1 MTQAMGSI
9 WFFAGIAVGLLLA
22 IPATALAQRWE
33 RRRLQRLEARARAAE
48 RLAELG
54 KLTGGLAHEIKNPL
68 SSVGLNVQLL
78 QEDLS
83 ELSGELS
90 RAMPDEHD
98 ASSDQGIRQGVP
110 DAVAAQTIHELIGRI
125 QRRFG
130 GLARE
135 TQRLRDIL
143 EDFLR
148 YAGRVKLDR
157 QPVDINALV
166 DELVDF
172 FAPQAQAAQVRLRT
186 QLAGAPVT
194 VGADSGL
201 LKQALLNLLIN
212 ATQAMIEAREAGR
225 PHGGANE
232 LILRTEVARDLG
244 QPEVCIHV
252 IDTGPGIAPEDRDRV
267 FEPYFSTKKTG
278 TGLGLPTARRIVEEH
293 GGTLALYSE
302 PGRGSDFVVVLPV
315 EAVSAM

>member
-22 IPATALAQRWE
+22 IPAIALAQRWE

-48 RLAELG
+48 RLAALG

-78 QEDLS
+78 QEDLN
-83 ELSGELS
+83 ELSAELP
-90 RAMPDEHD
+90 RAAPEEPE
-98 ASSDQGIRQGVP
+98 ASSGRGVP
-110 DAVAAQTIHELIGRI
+110 DAVTVQTIHELIGRI

-157 QPVDINALV
+157 QPVEINALV

-172 FAPQAQAAQVRLRT
+172 FAPQAQATQVRLRT
-186 QLAGAPVT
+186 QLASAPIT

-212 ATQAMIEAREAGR
+212 ATQAMIEARESGR
-225 PHGGANE
+225 AHGGANE

-244 QPEVCIHV
+244 QPEVRIHV

-293 GGTLALYSE
+293 GGTLSLHSE
-302 PGRGSDFVVVLPV
+302 PGRGSDFVVILPV
-315 EAVSAM
+315 EAPSVI